1 MGNETSSADS
11 TEQPPPAAPRARQV
25 QRLVLA
31 VLWTVGL
38 AALAA
43 ADVPGWSGPVLSALC
58 VVLAGAGTW
67 LALPSVSGSAT
78 AAAYESDPSAVAF
91 APGSDTELTRQ
102 VVPVWQR
109 SVEAARTHSEQEAG
123 TLLESFARVSSHLD
137 LAMAG
142 TRDAPLLEIGAVDDL
157 IERHRTEI
165 DQVQADARQ
174 ALNLVQHM
182 LAQLKAMGGTVDQLV
197 VLSNQ
202 VQAIARATHML
213 SLNASV
219 EATRA
224 GASGAGFAVVARDV
238 GDLASQSRQA
248 AQQMAS
254 HVQRV
259 REAIVEMQSSRQN
272 FDLDDEDL
280 SMRTETH
287 ARAAV
292 RALMSSLGD
301 SARNSRTLRD
311 AGRQAQTD
319 IDNILMSLQAQDRLS
334 QMLQSVTEDMA
345 RMERWLKGE
354 PDEAAQS
361 PSAWLGRLES
371 SYTMEDM
378 RSAHH
383 GTSQIEQQAAVEFF

>member
-1 MGNETSSADS
+1 MGNETPAADG
-11 TEQPPPAAPRARQV
+11 TEQPPRDAPRMRAAPR
-25 QRLVLA
+25 LA
-31 VLWTVGL
+31 VAMLWTAGL
-38 AALAA
+38 TALAA
-43 ADVPGWSGPVLSALC
+43 VDLPGWSGPLLSGLC
-58 VVLAGAGTW
+58 VMLAGVGTW
-67 LALPSVSGSAT
+67 LALPRYASPASAAGSGSA
-78 AAAYESDPSAVAF
+78 ELVA
-91 APGSDTELTRQ
+91 PVTVDTELTRQ

-142 TRDAPLLEIGAVDDL
+142 TRDAPLLEIGAVDEL
-157 IERHRTEI
+157 IERHRAEI

-174 ALNLVQHM
+174 ALNLVKHM
-182 LAQLKAMGGTVDQLV
+182 LAQVKAMGGTVDQLV
-197 VLSNQ
+197 VLTNQ

-238 GDLASQSRQA
+238 GDLATQSRQA

-280 SMRTETH
+280 SMRTESH

-354 PDEAAQS
+354 PDDAALS
-361 PSAWLGRLES
+361 ASAWLGRLES